1 MWDTETDGGEWTIF
15 KRRIYGIISFY
26 RDDVDSLVG
35 RFASTNGV
43 INLKCF
49 LDDELKQGPV
59 HFNSC
64 KDVVSKSSRTVV
76 TLSSGLE
83 VMCDTETDG
92 GGWTIFQRRIY
103 GNVSFYRGWEEY
115 KRGFGDV
122 RNDFYLGNENI
133 YRITSIGTYELRVDF
148 EYNKK
153 KYFAKYSTFSISN
166 EYEAYKLLVSGY
178 LGNAGDSIAYQN
190 GMKFSTFDIDQDI
203 FPENCAVEFQGGW
216 WYKECHQSNLNGLW
230 GNTEYGRGLNWM
242 TTTGYFGSATMTE
255 MKLRKTK

>member
-1 MWDTETDGGEWTIF
+1 MQLETILLLLLVTLYCIA
-15 KRRIYGIISFY
+15 
-26 RDDVDSLVG
+26 DDVDSLVG

-49 LDDELKQGPV
+49 VDDEPKQGPV

-64 KDVVSKSSRTVV
+64 KDVVSKSSRAVV

-92 GGWTIFQRRIY
+92 G
-103 GNVSFYRGWEEY
+103 
-115 KRGFGDV
+115 
-122 RNDFYLGNENI
+122 NDFYLGNENI

-148 EYNKK
+148 EYNQK
-153 KYFAKYSTFSISN
+153 KYFAKYSTFNISN
-166 EYEAYKLLVSGY
+166 EYEGYRLLVSGY
-178 LGNAGDSIAYQN
+178 LGNAGDSLASQN
-190 GMKFSTFDIDQDI
+190 GMKFSTFDIDHDI

-216 WYKECHQSNLNGLW
+216 WYKECHESNLNGLW
-230 GNTEYGRGLNWM
+230 GNKEFGRGLNWM
-242 TTTGYFGSATMTE
+242 TTTGYYASATMTE